1 MVIGDHYV
9 CFFSLKRKGWG
20 IFLAFITLILHTL
33 YHNFSCHFDVWCARW
48 WVIACH
54 FYMDLTISSPL
65 TQSLHIKI
73 VKFIAKML
81 FFSFIK
87 NIGFGLHHAI
97 PTWLWNVHI
106 KKKKKNLSFLLLLFL
121 AFYFFTILTFF
132 GLGLIRSQD
141 NVS

>member
-9 CFFSLKRKGWG
+9 FFFLTQKERVRD
-20 IFLAFITLILHTL
+20 FLACITLILQTL
-33 YHNFSCHFDVWCARW
+33 YHKFSCHFDVWCARW
-48 WVIACH
+48 WVIACP

-81 FFSFIK
+81 FFSFI
-87 NIGFGLHHAI
+87 NNTGFWLHHAI

-106 KKKKKNLSFLLLLFL
+106 EKKKKNLSFLLLLFL

-132 GLGLIRSQD
+132 GLGLIRSRD
-141 NVS
+141 SVS